1 VEFVNWWEML
11 AFANEVSIAEGLTEC
26 YAMSGCESTPGNDME
41 CNNITIASA
50 SGSPYDCTGY
60 RLPTEAEWEYAARA
74 GTDLLYAGSN
84 TIADVGWYSGNSDS
98 SIHPVGTKA
107 ANAWGLY
114 DMSGN
119 VYESTWDRYDSSY
132 YNSSPGVDP
141 EGALDEMN
149 PYRVLR
155 GGGWVLSPPLLR
167 VAYRGSL
174 LPGIRRDSLGF
185 RLSRTVP

>member
-1 VEFVNWWEML
+1 MVLVNWYD
-11 AFANEVSIAEGLTEC
+11 AKA
-26 YAMSGCESTPGNDME
+26 YAGWADK
-41 CNNITIASA
+41 
-50 SGSPYDCTGY
+50 

-74 GTDLLYAGSN
+74 GTDLRYAGSN
-84 TIADVGWYSGNSDS
+84 TVGDVAWYDGNMSFCPGDPGGITS
-98 SIHPVGTKA
+98 AVATKA